1 MCKESER
8 LDIKHCREQKCR
20 EGLFE
25 DYIIINVSP
34 SLFIYL
40 FYLLMSLSYGSLW
53 IIDCQWGGH
62 RQNTSDHYGGIWKS
76 GKFSYDASKLLRQPS
91 PPPPPQARNKDQYL
105 IAIRMCQARWS
116 TSCIVLV
123 VVLTSPYLF
132 GSQTWFLMFY
142 RILRIWFRRWLGK
155 WWWIRIRLCGV
166 WVWGRRRVGDRW

>member
-91 PPPPPQARNKDQYL
+91 PPLPFLRQEIKT
-105 IAIRMCQARWS
+105 S
-116 TSCIVLV
+116 TSSPLGCVRQDGVLP
-123 VVLTSPYLF
+123 VLCWWCCL
-132 GSQTWFLMFY
+132 QVL
-142 RILRIWFRRWLGK
+142 ILRFSNLVFNVLQNSQDPVQEMAGKVVMDQDPALRGLG
-155 WWWIRIRLCGV
+155 LGQTTG
-166 WVWGRRRVGDRW
+166 GR